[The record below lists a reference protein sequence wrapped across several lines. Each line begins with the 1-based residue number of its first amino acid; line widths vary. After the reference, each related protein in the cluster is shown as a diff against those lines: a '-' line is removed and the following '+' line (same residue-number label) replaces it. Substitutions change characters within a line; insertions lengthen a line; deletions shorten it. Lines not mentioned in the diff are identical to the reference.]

1 MTKLDCLK
9 REHKENDT
17 LTKCKALV
25 DASATPIVVTD
36 AAEGRIVHC
45 NEAWVAMCGYSVHE
59 ALGRTNKELLQGP
72 ETDRA
77 AARDMVRSLRGP
89 GCARARA
96 VLRNYKKN
104 GTAFW
109 NDLIVLHLGDAA
121 SSGVSGYDLAFL
133 REARGPADAEDA
145 RLSEAFGLKRRLA
158 PFTGELAEASVLAH

>member
-1 MTKLDCLK
+1 MWQLGPFGSDPST
-9 REHKENDT
+9 RVNEQP
-17 LTKCKALV
+17 
-25 DASATPIVVTD
+25 SACFSANFEQDRWRRGRYVTPR
-36 AAEGRIVHC
+36 GR
-45 NEAWVAMCGYSVHE
+45 
-59 ALGRTNKELLQGP
+59 
-72 ETDRA
+72 
-77 AARDMVRSLRGP
+77 P